1 MEFKDYYQTMG
12 VEKSATPEDIKKAH
26 RKLARKY
33 HPDVSKE
40 KDAEARFKSLA
51 EAYDV
56 LKDPEKRAAY
66 DQLGANY
73 KAGQDFSP
81 PPDWAGRQASGRSGF
96 EHGQGQDHSDF
107 FDALFRG
114 MNGGMNGGP
123 DGGMGSRGGARQRTH
138 EAFDMHGQDQHAK
151 IQISLADS
159 YNGATRTLQLRMP
172 PDNDYGQAQA
182 QPPQNRTIE
191 FVIPKGIRAGQHIR
205 LAAQGSPGMGQG
217 SPGDLYLDVE
227 MLPHPLF
234 RTDGYD
240 VYMDLPV
247 APWEAALGAEVE
259 APTPTG
265 RVEIKIPV
273 GSAAGRK
280 LRLKGRGL
288 PGKNEATAGGRAP
301 GDFYF
306 VLQIALPAADTEA
319 AKKAYADWAEALK
332 AFNPRAPVEA
342 IEKTLEGQA

>member
-12 VEKSATPEDIKKAH
+12 VEKNATPEDIKRAH

-40 KDAEARFKSLA
+40 KDAEAHFKALA
-51 EAYDV
+51 EAYEV

-66 DQLGANY
+66 DQLGAHHQ
-73 KAGQDFSP
+73 AGQDFSP
-81 PPDWAGRQASGRSGF
+81 PPDWAGQQATARSGF
-96 EHGQGQDHSDF
+96 AHAQGQDHSDF
-107 FDALFRG
+107 FDALFQG
-114 MNGGMNGGP
+114 MNKGT
-123 DGGMGSRGGARQRTH
+123 AHQRTH

-151 IQISLADS
+151 IQISLADT
-159 YNGATRTLQLRMP
+159 YTGATRTLQLRMP
-172 PDNDYGQAQA
+172 PDNDHGQTRQ
-182 QPPQNRTIE
+182 QPLQSRTIE

-205 LAAQGSPGMGQG
+205 LAAQGLPGTGQG

-227 MLPHPLF
+227 ILPHPLF
-234 RTDGYD
+234 RIDGHD

-247 APWEAALGAEVE
+247 APWEAALGGEVE

-265 RVEIKIPV
+265 RVEIKIPA

-288 PGKNEATAGGRAP
+288 PGTTSSTTGGRAP

-306 VLQIALPAADTEA
+306 VLQISLPAADTEA
-319 AKKAYADWAEALK
+319 AKKAYADWAEAFK
-332 AFNPRAPVEA
+332 AFNPRAPLEA
-342 IEKTLEGQA
+342 LEKTLENQA

>member
-12 VEKSATPEDIKKAH
+12 IEKSATPEEIKRAH

-33 HPDVSKE
+33 HPDVSQE
-40 KDAEARFKSLA
+40 KDAEAQFKALA
-51 EAYDV
+51 EAYEV
-56 LKDPEKRAAY
+56 LKDPERRATY
-66 DQLGANY
+66 DQLSAHY
-73 KAGQDFSP
+73 KAGQDFSAP
-81 PPDWAGRQASGRSGF
+81 PGWTGNTGRPASGQNGF
-96 EHGQGQDHSDF
+96 GQGQDHSDF

-114 MNGGMNGGP
+114 MNGGP
-123 DGGMGSRGGARQRTH
+123 QGGMGSRGGSGQYTH

-151 IQISLADS
+151 IKISLADA
-159 YNGATRTLQLRMP
+159 YNGATRTLQWRLP
-172 PDNDYGQAQA
+172 ADNGSGQAQA
-182 QPPQNRTIE
+182 RAPQDRTIE

-205 LAAQGSPGMGQG
+205 LAGQGSPGQGQG

-227 MLPHPLF
+227 VLPHPLF

-247 APWEAALGAEVE
+247 APWEAVLGGEVE

-265 RVEIKIPV
+265 RVEIRIPA

-288 PGKNEATAGGRAP
+288 PGTPSGRAP

-319 AKKAYADWAEALK
+319 AKQAYAHWAEALK
-332 AFNPRAPVEA
+332 AFNPRAQVHA